1 MKTTI
6 PHYFIGIKPDVQVIN
21 EIEKIQKELQLK
33 FPFKKWVHP
42 LDYHITLAF
51 LGNASDEQKKKLHV
65 LLNQSSP
72 LSTNFQIHIDHL
84 GVFGQRQNP
93 RIFWA
98 GMKEEQKLVE
108 LRNQVFA
115 VSSKAGFQLETR
127 PFHPHLTLARK
138 WKEDTIFSER
148 ELNEFSMPKNFIS
161 NVDSIHLFQTHMD
174 KIPKYEIINSYSF
187 HNYKQ

>member
-21 EIEKIQKELQLK
+21 EIEKMRKVLQIK
-33 FPFKKWVHP
+33 FPFKRWVHP

-51 LGNASDEQKKKLHV
+51 LGSASDEQREKLQT
-65 LLNQSSP
+65 LLNQFP
-72 LSTNFQIHIDHL
+72 LSTDFQIHIDHL
-84 GVFGQRQNP
+84 GVFGQRQSP

-115 VSSKAGFQLETR
+115 ASSKAGFQLETR
-127 PFHPHLTLARK
+127 PFHPHMTLARK
-138 WKEDTIFSER
+138 WKEDSIFSEQ
-148 ELNEFSMPKNFIS
+148 ELNEFALPKNLIS
-161 NVDSIHLFQTHMD
+161 NIDSIHLFQTHMD
-174 KIPKYEIINSYSF
+174 KIPKYEIIKSYSF
-187 HNYKQ
+187 HNHKQ